1 MSRIDV
7 AVVGAGPVG
16 LSATIDLAR
25 RGVSVMVIDKHAE
38 PALHPKS
45 RAVNVRTMEI
55 FRSWGIEERVR
66 AAGLATPPVR
76 YLGKDAASPWSD
88 VVESSVV
95 ADGGENDLSPL
106 PLEVFLCSQDI
117 LEPVLR
123 EAALQ
128 PPVDVRLSTE
138 VLSVIEIEDGVRLEL
153 RSRLDGSTETVEA
166 AYVIGADGAQSGIR
180 EQLGI
185 ERDGEPSLQ
194 QSVSVLFRSDLIT
207 SRTDSESA
215 FIYIDNPDTV
225 GTVVFV
231 PVDTEGRV
239 AMLGRPPVLDRL
251 PVDQVDWQE
260 QVRLAAGDP
269 DLDVEI
275 IDYRTWEVGAWVAS
289 DYQKG
294 RIFLA
299 GDATHV
305 MPPYG
310 GFNQNAGIQDVHNLT
325 WKLAAVLRGWATPAL
340 LGTYGPE
347 RRPVALFDREEAV
360 LNFRSHVGAEHD
372 GPRTFRTENFH
383 HLGLDIGYRYDQ
395 GAVVLEPDQPRG
407 PWPVSTYTPS
417 AAPGER
423 APHVWLDE
431 ARTTSTLDVLGSGVT
446 VFAAIGARAA
456 GEAVRA
462 AADHGVPATS
472 VDLAPGALATYG
484 IDADGAVLV
493 RPDGHVLARV
503 TDDAPTTVAKALAA
517 ITGAPVVQ
525 PA

>member
-1 MSRIDV
+1 MNRIDV

-25 RGVSVMVIDKHAE
+25 RGISVMVFDKHAE

-76 YLGKDAASPWSD
+76 YLGKDAVSPWSE

-95 ADGGENDLSPL
+95 EDGGDNDLSPL
-106 PLEVFLCSQDI
+106 PLEMFLCSQDI

-138 VLSVIEIEDGVRLEL
+138 VLSVTETKDGVRLEL

-166 AYVIGADGAQSGIR
+166 AFVIGADGAQSGIR

-194 QSVSVLFRSDLIT
+194 QSVSVLFRSDLIR

-225 GTVVFV
+225 GTVVLA
-231 PVDTEGRV
+231 PVDAEGRV

-251 PVDQVDWQE
+251 PIDQVDWQE
-260 QVRLAAGDP
+260 QTRLAAGDP

-275 IDYRTWEVGAWVAS
+275 IDYRPWEVGAWVAN

-299 GDATHV
+299 GDAAHV

-340 LGTYGPE
+340 LETYGPE

-372 GPRTFRTENFH
+372 GPRAFRTENFH

-395 GAVVLEPDQPRG
+395 GAIVLEPGRPRG
-407 PWPVSTYTPS
+407 PWQVSTYTPS
-417 AAPGER
+417 ADPGER

-431 ARTTSTLDVLGSGVT
+431 ARTISTLDVLGPGVT
-446 VFAAIGARAA
+446 VFAAVGSRAA
-456 GEAVRA
+456 GGAVRA
-462 AADHGVPATS
+462 ATDHGVPATS
-472 VDLAPGALATYG
+472 VDLPPGALATYG
-484 IDADGAVLV
+484 IASDGAVLV

-503 TDDAPTTVAKALAA
+503 TNNDPVTVAKALAA